1 MRLRFSKMHGLG
13 NDFMVLDRV
22 SQDFTVSPERIKA
35 LGDRHTG
42 VGFDQLLIVD
52 PPQDPTVDFTYT
64 IFNSDGSTAEQCGNG
79 ARCFVRF
86 VHDNGLTI
94 KKFLRLQTSTGLI
107 TASLQDKAADETMV
121 EINMGVPT
129 HVSQDLPFDSQA
141 PELQKIQLE
150 DQLLE
155 FLPVSMGNPHA
166 VIEVADVSR
175 APVSPLGQT
184 IATHSLF
191 PSGVNVGFCQFV
203 DQGFVRLRVFERGAG
218 ETQACGT
225 GACAAVVAGV
235 VRGKLGNR
243 VKVSLPG
250 GKLRIVW
257 NGPGE
262 PVKMTGPAA
271 TVFRGE
277 INL

>member
-1 MRLRFSKMHGLG
+1 MQVRFSKMHGLG

-22 SQDFTVSPERIKA
+22 SNDFVLSPERIKA

-52 PPQDPTVDFTYT
+52 PPEHPDFDFTYT
-64 IFNSDGSTAEQCGNG
+64 IYNSDGSQAEQCGNG
-79 ARCFVRF
+79 ARCFARF
-86 VHDNGLTI
+86 VVDNGLTV
-94 KKFLRLQTSTGLI
+94 KKRLRLQTNTGPI
-107 TASLQDKAADETMV
+107 TTTMQENAMV
-121 EINMGVPT
+121 EIDMGVPT
-129 HVSQDLPFDSQA
+129 HTGRDLPFASSNPEL
-141 PELQKIQLE
+141 PELQPVRVADL
-150 DQLLE
+150 DFE

-166 VIEVADVSR
+166 VIDVADVSQ
-175 APVSPLGQT
+175 APVATAGPA

-191 PSGVNVGFCQFV
+191 PSGVNVGFCQYV
-203 DQGFVRLRVFERGAG
+203 DRGFARLRVFERGAG
-218 ETQACGT
+218 ETRACGT

-235 VRGKLGNR
+235 IRGKLSNR

-262 PVKMTGPAA
+262 TVKMTGPTA

-277 INL
+277 FKL